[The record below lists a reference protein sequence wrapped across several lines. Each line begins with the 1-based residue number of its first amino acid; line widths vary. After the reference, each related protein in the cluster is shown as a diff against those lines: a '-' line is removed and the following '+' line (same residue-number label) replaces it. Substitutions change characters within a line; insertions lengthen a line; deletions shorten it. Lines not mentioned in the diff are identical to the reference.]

1 MTQLFVYGSLLR
13 GEERDGLVA
22 HLKPREATIRGCLW
36 RTTAGYPALELVPG
50 GSAVKGEV
58 LSLEKPSLLTIL
70 DMIEGTGAGLFSR
83 VQENIQTQYGPEQA
97 WVYVMN
103 AAQIRR
109 VGGMRMKGNDWR
121 SFTRRR

>member
-22 HLKPREATIRGCLW
+22 HLKSREATIRGCLW
-36 RTTAGYPALELVPG
+36 RTRAGYPALELDPK

-58 LSLEKPSLLTIL
+58 LSLENPSLLTVL
-70 DMIEGTGAGLFSR
+70 DMIEGTGDGLFSR
-83 VQENIQTQYGPEQA
+83 VHEDIQTQYGPEQA

-103 AAQIRR
+103 ASQIRR
-109 VGGMRMKGNDWR
+109 VGGVRMKGNDWR
-121 SFTRRR
+121 AFTRRR